1 MDITLVRVDNR
12 LVHGQILEAW
22 VPFLRA
28 SCIIVVDDR
37 VASDYYCETVIRMA
51 VPREVE
57 VVICGTREFAETHSF
72 HQGSGQKTIVLF
84 STISDA
90 LAVYH
95 LGYRFDKLNIGNVY
109 NENCQLCC
117 TPSVLLSDGDIRDI
131 STLHGEGVR
140 IELRRVPREKP
151 VDFDNIIRCVE
162 S

>member
-28 SCIIVVDDR
+28 SCIVVVDDR

-72 HQGSGQKTIVLF
+72 NQGSGQKTIVLF

-90 LAVYH
+90 LTVYRS
-95 LGYRFDKLNIGNVY
+95 GYRFDTLNIGNVY

-117 TPSVLLSDGDIRDI
+117 TPSVLLSDADLHDI
-131 STLHGEGVR
+131 SALHEEGVK

-151 VDFDNIIRCVE
+151 VDFDDIIRCVE